1 MVSAPSTPRRSTGA
15 HHKRRDPVPAGLRRL
30 AVGTLLAVPYLLVVL
45 VNGAGGPNIELDR
58 RGEQIEWGGSDLSFV
73 RDLFPP
79 LPVGLAGALPGG
91 PVVLGVVGAI
101 LAAVACEFLIERLR
115 RRGFRWWFS
124 VPVVIG
130 IAAMPVYGR
139 TATTDLATFAGLVLL
154 LLAIAGLLEF
164 TVLGDTG
171 GGFRAGLA
179 LGIGVACD
187 LTVAVYALGI
197 GVLAPLIARR
207 RAPYATQAAMLV
219 LLFPSCAA
227 LLGWAFL
234 EWRFSGGA
242 FHAVSLQPG
251 GSVTTTLTALALSP
265 VFLLSAAVLVRRNAA
280 AAAALLIP
288 VTGLMA
294 GEMLGLS
301 HGRGPAMIVLALIG
315 AFTIAPDPSRT
326 LARLYALAVVLQ
338 IGLASALA

>member
-15 HHKRRDPVPAGLRRL
+15 HHKKPDPVPAALRRL
-30 AVGTLLAVPYLLVVL
+30 AIGTFLVVPYLIVVL

-58 RGEQIEWGGSDLSFV
+58 RGDLIEWGGSDLSFV

-101 LAAVACEFLIERLR
+101 LAAVALEFLVERLR
-115 RRGFRWWFS
+115 RRGFPWWFS
-124 VPVVIG
+124 TPVVIG
-130 IAAMPVYGR
+130 IGAVPVYGR

-154 LLAIAGLLEF
+154 LFAIAGLLEF
-164 TVLGDTG
+164 TGLGDTG

-197 GVLAPLIARR
+197 GVMAPLIARR
-207 RAPYATQAAMLV
+207 AAPYATQAAMLV

-227 LLGWAFL
+227 LTGWAFL

-242 FHAVSLQPG
+242 FHAVELQAG
-251 GSVTTTLTALALSP
+251 GSVLPTLSALALSP

-280 AAAALLIP
+280 AAIALLIP
-288 VTGLMA
+288 VLGLMVSDA
-294 GEMLGLS
+294 LGLS
-301 HGRGPAMIVLALIG
+301 HGRGTAMIVLALIG
-315 AFTIAPDPSRT
+315 AFTIAPDPSRN

-338 IGLASALA
+338 VGLAAFLA